1 MRDSAKDKTT
11 RRAALRQLAG
21 SATAATTVLP
31 VLGQN
36 PPPESHHSGQ
46 PVTKAAAAYKY
57 QFFKPEQLATLD
69 ALGETII
76 PTDDH
81 SPGAKAARVS
91 EYIDAIVADAPAA
104 TKTLWT
110 KGIAA
115 VDRAAEQKFQQSYAL
130 CSQEEQSALLKTFA
144 LNQHAPAS
152 LEERFFKA
160 LKRATIDGYY
170 TSFIG
175 IHTDLQYQGNEAMT
189 SFPGCAHMP
198 EREGHSS

>member
-1 MRDSAKDKTT
+1 MKDKTT
-11 RRAALRQLAG
+11 RRSALRQLAG
-21 SATAATTVLP
+21 SATAAAAALP

-46 PVTKAAAAYKY
+46 PLTKAAAAYKY
-57 QFFKPEQLATLD
+57 QFFQPEQLATLD

-104 TKTLWT
+104 TKTLWND
-110 KGIAA
+110 GLAA
-115 VDRAAEQKFQQSYAL
+115 ADRAAEQKFHRSYAH
-130 CSQEEQSALLKTFA
+130 CSPEEQTAILKVFS

-152 LEERFFKA
+152 LEARFFKA

-189 SFPGCAHMP
+189 GFPGCPHMP
-198 EREGHSS
+198 ESEGHSS